1 MQSNAPIQSGTEVKA
16 AKPARRYD
24 IDWLRVLAVLL
35 LFPFHTARIF
45 DTWGPFYVK
54 NAAHSD
60 VLTYFNNF
68 VNPWH
73 MPLLFLLAG
82 ASTWFALGFR
92 SGGQYTKER
101 FIRLLIPFI
110 FGLLLIVPPQSYFG
124 LLSHT
129 GFSGSYLEW
138 YPNFFSV
145 NSRDMDG
152 YFLGGFTLGHLWFI
166 LYLFVFSLLALPLFL
181 YLRRRDSGKRLMDWL
196 AAFFSLP
203 GMIFLLAIPLYVM
216 ARLLDF
222 YPSPLYFI
230 TWFVFGFILVADA
243 RFEKSIDRHKSIA
256 LVLGPVLYL
265 FVAFLNTA
273 GWPKGIPSWLGPVI
287 DIYMRGFAPW
297 FFVIAILGYG
307 RRFLRSSD
315 GRSLSAKFLRYT
327 GEASYPAYILHQTVI
342 VIIGF
347 YVVQWNAGIL
357 VKYVT
362 ILVAA
367 VIVSTIIYDL
377 LVKRTNVTRFLFG
390 MRLKKK
396 PRAAPA
402 QSPEGT
408 AA

>member
-1 MQSNAPIQSGTEVKA
+1 MQSNAATQTGTEVRV

-45 DTWGPFYVK
+45 DTWGPWYVK
-54 NAAHSD
+54 NAALSD
-60 VLTYFNNF
+60 ALTFFNNL
-68 VNPWH
+68 VYPWH

-92 SGGQYTKER
+92 SGGQYAKER
-101 FIRLLIPFI
+101 FIRLLVPFI
-110 FGLLLIVPPQSYFG
+110 FGLLVIVPPQSYFG

-129 GFSGSYLEW
+129 GFDGSYLEW
-138 YPNFFSV
+138 YPNFFSI
-145 NSRDMDG
+145 NSRDMDA

-166 LYLFVFSLLALPLFL
+166 LYLFLFSLLVLPLFL
-181 YLRRRDSGKRLMDWL
+181 YLRRRDSGKRFMGWM
-196 AAFFSLP
+196 AGFFSLP
-203 GMIFLLAIPLYVM
+203 GMIFLLAIPLFVM
-216 ARLLDF
+216 AWLLDF

-230 TWFVFGFILVADA
+230 TWFVYGFILLADA
-243 RFEKSIDRHKSIA
+243 RWERTVDWHKA
-256 LVLGPVLYL
+256 AGLVLGPVLFL
-265 FVAFLNTA
+265 LVAYFNTF
-273 GWPKGIPSWLGPVI
+273 GWPRGIPSWLGAVI
-287 DIYMRGFAPW
+287 DIYVRGFAPW

-307 RRFLRSSD
+307 RRFLRSSNN
-315 GRSLSAKFLRYT
+315 FLRYT

-347 YVVQWNAGIL
+347 YVVQWSAGIL
-357 VKYVT
+357 VKYLT

-367 VIVSTIIYDL
+367 VVVSTIIYDL

-396 PRAAPA
+396 PPEAPA